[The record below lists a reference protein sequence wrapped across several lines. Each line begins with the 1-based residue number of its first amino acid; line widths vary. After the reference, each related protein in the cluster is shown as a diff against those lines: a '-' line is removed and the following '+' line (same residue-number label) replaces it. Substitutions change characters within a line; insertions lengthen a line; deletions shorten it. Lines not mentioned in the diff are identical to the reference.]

1 MFMKII
7 PLLGIGVAL
16 VAGAYFTL
24 DTKAALTPVDKIPI
38 YHDWECKYIVRDG
51 YYQDTLVHYID
62 EYIINVDGSIS
73 FVDNEGLICNIPY
86 PYFQVIKNEKQGS

>member
-24 DTKAALTPVDKIPI
+24 DTKAAPAPVNEIPV

-51 YYQDTLVHYID
+51 YHQDTLVHYID

-86 PYFQVIKNEKQGS
+86 PYFQVIKNEKQAG